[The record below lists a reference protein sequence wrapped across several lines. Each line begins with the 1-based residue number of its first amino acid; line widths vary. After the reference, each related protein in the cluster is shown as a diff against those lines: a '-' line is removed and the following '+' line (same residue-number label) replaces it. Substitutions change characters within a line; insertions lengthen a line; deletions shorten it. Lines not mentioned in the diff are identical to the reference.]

1 MKFRQYEL
9 DTLAKI
15 RARSDILRS
24 LEDEHLANLYHQ
36 WSETFYSAGWLMDS
50 NETLNSFV
58 NWATTPPYLYK
69 WP

>member
-9 DTLAKI
+9 DTIAKI

-24 LEDEHLANLYHQ
+24 LNDEQLANLYHQ